1 VSPIFGL
8 QQQSRIPCQL
18 EQPEMHLLACQCQ
31 NPGMTIIRGGGYRG
45 TRGIGT
51 GDQERGGPS
60 TIFKTSWIAEEVT
73 FKPLSL

>member
-1 VSPIFGL
+1 
-8 QQQSRIPCQL
+8 
-18 EQPEMHLLACQCQ
+18 
-31 NPGMTIIRGGGYRG
+31 MTIIRGGGYRE